1 MDMHEVATRTST
13 IRKESDSLV
22 RVVILPGAVQTLAD
36 AQENRTVMDRLITGR
51 RFRALIDLRQM
62 KSQDREAREYYTQPQ
77 HTPGLVAIALLIGS
91 PMSRVIGNLY
101 MGFNKS
107 DIPTR
112 LFTSEA
118 EAITWLETFPV
129 ADDQPQPY

>member
-1 MDMHEVATRTST
+1 METQEFVTRTST
-13 IRKESDSLV
+13 ICLESNSLV
-22 RVVILPGAVQTLAD
+22 RVTILPGAHQALDD
-36 AQENRTVMDRLITGR
+36 ARENGMIMRNIMQGR
-51 RFRALIDLRQM
+51 EYRALVDLRQM
-62 KSQDREAREYYTQPQ
+62 KSQDREAREYYTQPG

-101 MGFNKS
+101 MGFSKS

-118 EAITWLETFPV
+118 EALRWLETFPISE
-129 ADDQPQPY
+129 AQPQVG